1 MTKPSYTSNSIA
13 PTESAAEWYDRVT
26 ERGVTIDTA
35 SLRKWAD
42 AGDEGAREALYDEH
56 LARRAEEVRG
66 LIRGTAIYLAEM
78 RDHPYRWD
86 SIEYDRYA
94 DYLGDLKEELA
105 LLEEQ
110 AN

>member
-56 LARRAEEVRG
+56 LARRAEEVPPSTSPSSVTTHTG
-66 LIRGTAIYLAEM
+66 GTPSSTTAT
-78 RDHPYRWD
+78 PTT
-86 SIEYDRYA
+86 SS
-94 DYLGDLKEELA
+94 
-105 LLEEQ
+105 
-110 AN
+110 N